1 MHLPIND
8 IVPFEVAPDVW
19 LLPRHADT
27 AALRLEIARV
37 AAVAPFRHLEVP
49 GGKRMSVAMTNCG
62 QLGWTSDRTG
72 YRYVANDPLTGAAWP
87 AMPAALQALAHAAAA
102 RVGWPR
108 FDPDAC
114 LVNRYVADARLS
126 LHQDRDEAG
135 EALVHP
141 IVSVSIGATAQFMLG
156 GLRRGDPVRA
166 FPLHDGDVLVWG
178 GTARLVHHG
187 VRPLRPGP
195 QDPAPERLNLTFRR
209 ARP

>member
-1 MHLPIND
+1 MHLPLDGSTPI
-8 IVPFEVAPDVW
+8 EVAPDVW
-19 LLPRHADT
+19 LLPRHVDT
-27 AALRLEIARV
+27 AVLRDDIDQV
-37 AAVAPFRHLEVP
+37 AARAPFRHLEVP

-62 QLGWTSDRTG
+62 RLGWTSDRAG
-72 YRYVANDPLTGAAWP
+72 YRYAANDPLTGAPWP
-87 AMPAALQALAHAAAA
+87 AMPPRFQALAHDAAA
-102 RVGWPR
+102 RAGWR
-108 FDPDAC
+108 GFDPDAC
-114 LVNRYVADARLS
+114 LVNRYVAAARLS

-195 QDPAPERLNLTFRR
+195 QDPAPVRLNLTFRR